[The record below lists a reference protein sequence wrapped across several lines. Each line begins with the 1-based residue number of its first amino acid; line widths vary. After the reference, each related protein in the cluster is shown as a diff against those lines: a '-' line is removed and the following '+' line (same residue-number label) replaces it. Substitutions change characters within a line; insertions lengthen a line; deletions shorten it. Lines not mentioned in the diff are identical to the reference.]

1 MKPWAQSSGPY
12 KQGVVMYSCNPRTQ
26 WVEAGEW
33 GIQSQSW
40 LQSRFKVKSGI
51 GIHEALSQGK
61 KTYTVKESK
70 LEIERGQ
77 HKDL

>member
-1 MKPWAQSSGPY
+1 VGRSRGVGNSKP
-12 KQGVVMYSCNPRTQ
+12 V
-26 WVEAGEW
+26 
-33 GIQSQSW
+33 W